1 MQYRLLAHRP
11 VLVKER
17 GIRCRAVEYKLIEA
31 KIENRFASQS
41 KREGQLITVL
51 LIKKFWLKN
60 PALGL
65 TRWAV
70 LAVTLAVSVNSLW
83 AQAPRIDG
91 NADGTGAE
99 IAGSIKGKIVDQT
112 GNLVS
117 GAQVE
122 LLKENEISG
131 QKTDTGD
138 DGQFLFGNVQPG
150 NYTIKVTAEGFASQS
165 FSATLRSGE
174 ASTVPQIT
182 LAVATE
188 KTEVRVSVS
197 PVEIA
202 EIQIKEQ
209 EKQRV
214 FGIIPNFYVTYEPN
228 PAPLNA
234 KQKMKLAWRSNVDP
248 LTIAG
253 VGFVAG
259 IEQADDAF
267 SGYGQGAAGYG
278 KRFGASY
285 ADVAISTFLSG
296 AVLPTVFR
304 QDPRYFYQGTGST
317 RSRLWHAVKS
327 SFMCRGDNGKW
338 GLNYSSIGGALA
350 TGAISNL
357 YYPSTDRNG
366 VGLTFETA
374 FIRIGESAGANIFQE
389 FVVRKLTP
397 GLSHRPAQES
407 HN

>member
-1 MQYRLLAHRP
+1 VFP
-11 VLVKER
+11 
-17 GIRCRAVEYKLIEA
+17 
-31 KIENRFASQS
+31 NS
-41 KREGQLITVL
+41 
-51 LIKKFWLKN
+51 
-60 PALGL
+60 
-65 TRWAV
+65 
-70 LAVTLAVSVNSLW
+70 AVSVRHQALAFLRAIALLLGICICAIPAS
-83 AQAPRIDG
+83 AQLQQGDSIASIDVVP
-91 NADGTGAE
+91 
-99 IAGSIKGKIVDQT
+99 GSIKGKIIDQT

-117 GAQVE
+117 GAEVKLTRVDQSSSNQV
-122 LLKENEISG
+122 
-131 QKTDTGD
+131 QTGD
-138 DGQFLFGNVQPG
+138 DGQFSFSNVSPG
-150 NYTIKVTAEGFASQS
+150 DYTITVTADGFASQS
-165 FSATLRSGE
+165 VSATLHSGE
-174 ASTVPQIT
+174 TVAVPQIT
-182 LAVATE
+182 LSVATE

-228 PAPLNA
+228 PAPLNT
-234 KQKMKLAWRSNVDP
+234 KQKMKLAWRSNLDP

-259 IEQADDAF
+259 IEQAQDAF

-285 ADVAISTFLSG
+285 ADVAISTFLGS
-296 AVLPTVFR
+296 AVLPAVFK

-327 SFMCRGDNGKW
+327 SFMCRGDNGHW
-338 GLNYSSIGGALA
+338 GPNYSNIGGALA

-357 YYPSTDRNG
+357 YYPASDRG
-366 VGLTFETA
+366 AGLAVETA

-389 FVVRKLTP
+389 FVIRKLTP
-397 GLSHRPAQES
+397 GLSHRQASDAQD
-407 HN
+407 